1 MEATWVNENGES
13 EFCGL
18 MPPSDGYIRLSVN
31 DNLRFDMSGAEAHS
45 LLNQIGY
52 PQIEDDFDDGS
63 VQYIDEGDYKTI
75 FFKRTCFGLT
85 AIQVEF
91 LQSELERVLNMVP
104 N

>member
-63 VQYIDEGDYKTI
+63 VHFLDEGVARTI
-75 FFKRTCFGLT
+75 WFNRTCLSLT
-85 AIQVEF
+85 AIQAEL